1 MIYYKSSLF
10 SFTPPATQH
19 THRVRLE
26 ARKQM
31 ILVGNKELTEPG
43 AWAWKLP
50 LGISGPSLDC
60 VPGNLNDLEI
70 IRCSLK
76 KGFCGQ

>member
-1 MIYYKSSLF
+1 
-10 SFTPPATQH
+10 
-19 THRVRLE
+19 
-26 ARKQM
+26 M
-31 ILVGNKELTEPG
+31 ILVVNKELTEPG